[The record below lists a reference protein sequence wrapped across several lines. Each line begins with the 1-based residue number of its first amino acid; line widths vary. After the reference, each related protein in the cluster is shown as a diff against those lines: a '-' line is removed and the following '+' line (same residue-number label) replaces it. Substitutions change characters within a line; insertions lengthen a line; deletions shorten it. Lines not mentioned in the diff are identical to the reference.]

1 MKIILITLTI
11 MLTSTICYGQ
21 DSSNVFRAQRFKND
35 LNFQKPY
42 RILKTTFKNLDEFQS
57 YYPETEITLEKL
69 LRFHLFTEIHINQ
82 EENKLIS
89 MDQTEFQLKK
99 MNSAEAIT
107 KETVELISNMYFGS
121 NEMKEFSVSLQTNVY
136 QR

>member
-121 NEMKEFSVSLQTNVY
+121 NEMKKFSKK
-136 QR
+136 

>member
-21 DSSNVFRAQRFKND
+21 DSSDVFRALRFKND
-35 LNFQKPY
+35 LGFQKSY

-57 YYPETEITLEKL
+57 YYPGTEISLEKL
-69 LRFHLFTEIHINQ
+69 LRFHLYTEIHLNQ

-99 MNSAEAIT
+99 MNSAETIT
-107 KETVELISNMYFGS
+107 KETVKLISNMYFGS
-121 NEMKEFSVSLQTNVY
+121 NETKEFSKK
-136 QR
+136 

>member
-21 DSSNVFRAQRFKND
+21 DSSDVFRALRFKND
-35 LNFQKPY
+35 LGFQKPY

-57 YYPETEITLEKL
+57 HYPGTEIFLEKL
-69 LRFHLFTEIHINQ
+69 LRFHLYTEIHLNQ

-99 MNSAEAIT
+99 MNSAETIT
-107 KETVELISNMYFGS
+107 KEIVKLISNMYFGS
-121 NEMKEFSVSLQTNVY
+121 NEIKEFSKK
-136 QR
+136 

>member
-21 DSSNVFRAQRFKND
+21 NSSNVFRAQRFKND

-57 YYPETEITLEKL
+57 YYPGTEITLEKL
-69 LRFHLFTEIHINQ
+69 LRFHLYTEIHINQ

-99 MNSAEAIT
+99 VNSAEAIT
-107 KETVELISNMYFGS
+107 KEIVELISNMYFGS
-121 NEMKEFSVSLQTNVY
+121 NEMKEFSKK
-136 QR
+136 

>member
-21 DSSNVFRAQRFKND
+21 DSSDVFRAQRFKND

-57 YYPETEITLEKL
+57 YYPGTEITLEKL
-69 LRFHLFTEIHINQ
+69 LRFHLYTAIHINQ

-107 KETVELISNMYFGS
+107 RETVELISNMYFGS
-121 NEMKEFSVSLQTNVY
+121 NEIKEFSKK
-136 QR
+136 

>member
-21 DSSNVFRAQRFKND
+21 DSSDVFRALRFKND
-35 LNFQKPY
+35 LGFQKPY

-57 YYPETEITLEKL
+57 YYPGTEISLEKL
-69 LRFHLFTEIHINQ
+69 LRFHLYTEIHINQ

-99 MNSAEAIT
+99 MNSAETIT
-107 KETVELISNMYFGS
+107 KETVKLISNMYFGS
-121 NEMKEFSVSLQTNVY
+121 NEIKEFSKK
-136 QR
+136 

>member
-21 DSSNVFRAQRFKND
+21 DSSDVFRAQRFKND

-42 RILKTTFKNLDEFQS
+42 RILKTTFKNLDEFQG
-57 YYPETEITLEKL
+57 YYPGTEITLEKL
-69 LRFHLFTEIHINQ
+69 LRFHLYTEIHINQ

-99 MNSAEAIT
+99 INSAEAIT

-121 NEMKEFSVSLQTNVY
+121 NEMKEFSKK
-136 QR
+136 

>member
-1 MKIILITLTI
+1 
-11 MLTSTICYGQ
+11 MLTSIICYGQ
-21 DSSNVFRAQRFKND
+21 EFSDVFRAQRFKND

-42 RILKTTFKNLDEFQS
+42 RILKTTFKNLDEFQG
-57 YYPETEITLEKL
+57 YYPGTEITLEKL
-69 LRFHLFTEIHINQ
+69 LRFHLYTEIHINQ

-99 MNSAEAIT
+99 INSAEAIT

-121 NEMKEFSVSLQTNVY
+121 NEMKEFSKK
-136 QR
+136 

>member
-57 YYPETEITLEKL
+57 YYPGTEITLEKL
-69 LRFHLFTEIHINQ
+69 LRFHLYTEIHINQ

-121 NEMKEFSVSLQTNVY
+121 NEMKKFSKK
-136 QR
+136 

>member
-11 MLTSTICYGQ
+11 MLTSTICNGQ
-21 DSSNVFRAQRFKND
+21 DSSDVFRAQRFKND

-57 YYPETEITLEKL
+57 YYPGTEITLEKL
-69 LRFHLFTEIHINQ
+69 LRFHLYTEIHINQ

-107 KETVELISNMYFGS
+107 RETVELISNMYFGS
-121 NEMKEFSVSLQTNVY
+121 NEIKEFSKK
-136 QR
+136 

>member
-21 DSSNVFRAQRFKND
+21 DSSDVFRAQRFKND

-57 YYPETEITLEKL
+57 YYPGTEITLEKL

-89 MDQTEFQLKK
+89 MDQTEFKLKK

-107 KETVELISNMYFGS
+107 KETVKLISNMYFGS
-121 NEMKEFSVSLQTNVY
+121 NEIKEFSKK
-136 QR
+136 

>member
-11 MLTSTICYGQ
+11 MLTVTICYGQ
-21 DSSNVFRAQRFKND
+21 DSSDVFRAQRFKND

-57 YYPETEITLEKL
+57 YYPGTEITLEKL
-69 LRFHLFTEIHINQ
+69 LRFHLYTEIHINQ

-121 NEMKEFSVSLQTNVY
+121 NEMKEFSKK
-136 QR
+136 

>member
-21 DSSNVFRAQRFKND
+21 DSSDVFKAQRFKND

-57 YYPETEITLEKL
+57 YYPGTEITLEKL
-69 LRFHLFTEIHINQ
+69 LRFHLYTAIHINQ

-99 MNSAEAIT
+99 
-107 KETVELISNMYFGS
+107 
-121 NEMKEFSVSLQTNVY
+121 
-136 QR
+136 

>member
-11 MLTSTICYGQ
+11 MLTSTICNGQ
-21 DSSNVFRAQRFKND
+21 DSSDVFRAQRFKND

-42 RILKTTFKNLDEFQS
+42 RILKTTFKNLDEFQN
-57 YYPETEITLEKL
+57 YYPGTEITLEKL
-69 LRFHLFTEIHINQ
+69 LRFHLYTEIHINQ

-99 MNSAEAIT
+99 VNSAEAIT
-107 KETVELISNMYFGS
+107 KEIVELISNMYFGS
-121 NEMKEFSVSLQTNVY
+121 NEMKEFSKK
-136 QR
+136 

>member
-57 YYPETEITLEKL
+57 YYPGTEITLEKL
-69 LRFHLFTEIHINQ
+69 LRFHLYTEIHINQ

-121 NEMKEFSVSLQTNVY
+121 NEMKEFSKK
-136 QR
+136 

>member
-57 YYPETEITLEKL
+57 YYPGTEITLEKL
-69 LRFHLFTEIHINQ
+69 LRFHLYTEIHINQ

-107 KETVELISNMYFGS
+107 RETVELISNMYFGS
-121 NEMKEFSVSLQTNVY
+121 NEIKEFSKK
-136 QR
+136 

>member
-11 MLTSTICYGQ
+11 MLTVTICYGQ
-21 DSSNVFRAQRFKND
+21 DSSDVFRAQRFKND

-57 YYPETEITLEKL
+57 YYPGTEITLEKL

-107 KETVELISNMYFGS
+107 RETVELISNMYFGS
-121 NEMKEFSVSLQTNVY
+121 NEIKEFSKK
-136 QR
+136 

>member
-21 DSSNVFRAQRFKND
+21 NSSNVFRAQRFKND

-57 YYPETEITLEKL
+57 YYPGTEITLEKL

-121 NEMKEFSVSLQTNVY
+121 NEMKEFSKK
-136 QR
+136 

>member
-57 YYPETEITLEKL
+57 YYPGTEISLEKL
-69 LRFHLFTEIHINQ
+69 LRFHLYTEIHLNQ

-99 MNSAEAIT
+99 MNSAETIT
-107 KETVELISNMYFGS
+107 KETVKLISNMYFGS
-121 NEMKEFSVSLQTNVY
+121 NEIKEFSKK
-136 QR
+136 

>member
-11 MLTSTICYGQ
+11 MLTSTICNGQ
-21 DSSNVFRAQRFKND
+21 DSSDVFRAQRFKND

-42 RILKTTFKNLDEFQS
+42 RILKTTFKNLDEFQN
-57 YYPETEITLEKL
+57 YYPGTEITLEKL
-69 LRFHLFTEIHINQ
+69 LRFHLYTEIHINQ

-99 MNSAEAIT
+99 VNSAEAIT

-121 NEMKEFSVSLQTNVY
+121 NEMKEFSKK
-136 QR
+136 

>member
-21 DSSNVFRAQRFKND
+21 DSSDVFRAQRFKND

-57 YYPETEITLEKL
+57 YYPGTEITLEKL
-69 LRFHLFTEIHINQ
+69 LRFHLYTEIHINQ

-99 MNSAEAIT
+99 VNSAEAIT

-121 NEMKEFSVSLQTNVY
+121 NEMKEFSKK
-136 QR
+136 

>member
-57 YYPETEITLEKL
+57 YYPGTEITLEKL

-107 KETVELISNMYFGS
+107 RETVELISNMYFGS
-121 NEMKEFSVSLQTNVY
+121 NEIKEFSKK
-136 QR
+136 

>member
-1 MKIILITLTI
+1 

-42 RILKTTFKNLDEFQS
+42 RILMTTFKNLDEFQS
-57 YYPETEITLEKL
+57 YYPGTEITLEKL

-121 NEMKEFSVSLQTNVY
+121 NEMKEFSKK
-136 QR
+136 

>member
-21 DSSNVFRAQRFKND
+21 DSSDVFKAQRFKND

-69 LRFHLFTEIHINQ
+69 LRFHLYTEIHINQ

-107 KETVELISNMYFGS
+107 RETVELISNMYFGS
-121 NEMKEFSVSLQTNVY
+121 NEIKEFSKK
-136 QR
+136 

>member
-99 MNSAEAIT
+99 INSAEAIT

-121 NEMKEFSVSLQTNVY
+121 NEMKEFSKK
-136 QR
+136 

>member
-21 DSSNVFRAQRFKND
+21 DSSYVFRAQRFKND

-57 YYPETEITLEKL
+57 YYPGTEITLEKL
-69 LRFHLFTEIHINQ
+69 LRFHLYTEIHINQ

-107 KETVELISNMYFGS
+107 RETVELISNMYFGS
-121 NEMKEFSVSLQTNVY
+121 NEIKEFSKK
-136 QR
+136 

>member
-11 MLTSTICYGQ
+11 MLTSTICYAQ

-57 YYPETEITLEKL
+57 YYPGTEITLEKL

-121 NEMKEFSVSLQTNVY
+121 NEIKKFSKK
-136 QR
+136 

>member
-11 MLTSTICYGQ
+11 ILTSIICYGQ

-57 YYPETEITLEKL
+57 YYPGTEITLEKL

-121 NEMKEFSVSLQTNVY
+121 NEMKEFSKK
-136 QR
+136 

>member
-21 DSSNVFRAQRFKND
+21 DSSDVFKAQRFKND

-57 YYPETEITLEKL
+57 YYPGTEITLEKL
-69 LRFHLFTEIHINQ
+69 LRFHLYTEIHINQ

-107 KETVELISNMYFGS
+107 RETVELISNMYFGS
-121 NEMKEFSVSLQTNVY
+121 NEMKEFSKK
-136 QR
+136 

>member
-21 DSSNVFRAQRFKND
+21 DSSDVFRAQRFKND

-57 YYPETEITLEKL
+57 YYPGTEITLEKL

-107 KETVELISNMYFGS
+107 RETVELISNMYFGS
-121 NEMKEFSVSLQTNVY
+121 NEIKEFSKK
-136 QR
+136 

>member
-21 DSSNVFRAQRFKND
+21 DSSDVFRAQRFKND

-57 YYPETEITLEKL
+57 YYPGTEITLEKL
-69 LRFHLFTEIHINQ
+69 LRFHLYTEIHINQ

-107 KETVELISNMYFGS
+107 RETVELISNMYFGS
-121 NEMKEFSVSLQTNVY
+121 NEMKKFSKK
-136 QR
+136 

>member
-21 DSSNVFRAQRFKND
+21 DSSDVFKAQRFKND

-57 YYPETEITLEKL
+57 YYPGTEITLEKL
-69 LRFHLFTEIHINQ
+69 LRFHLYTEIHINQ

-121 NEMKEFSVSLQTNVY
+121 NEIKEFSKK
-136 QR
+136 

>member
-35 LNFQKPY
+35 LNFQKLY

-57 YYPETEITLEKL
+57 YYPGTEITLEKL

-121 NEMKEFSVSLQTNVY
+121 NEMKEFSKK
-136 QR
+136 

>member
-57 YYPETEITLEKL
+57 YYPGTEITLEKL

-121 NEMKEFSVSLQTNVY
+121 NEMKKFSKK
-136 QR
+136 

>member
-11 MLTSTICYGQ
+11 MLTVTICYGQ
-21 DSSNVFRAQRFKND
+21 DSSDVFRAQRFKND

-57 YYPETEITLEKL
+57 YYPGTEITLEKL
-69 LRFHLFTEIHINQ
+69 LRFHLYTEIHINQ

-107 KETVELISNMYFGS
+107 KETVELISNMYYGS
-121 NEMKEFSVSLQTNVY
+121 NEMKEFSKK
-136 QR
+136 

>member
-1 MKIILITLTI
+1 M
-11 MLTSTICYGQ
+11 G
-21 DSSNVFRAQRFKND
+21 
-35 LNFQKPY
+35 
-42 RILKTTFKNLDEFQS
+42 KTPLMC
-57 YYPETEITLEKL
+57 LEL
-69 LRFHLFTEIHINQ
+69 SVSEIHINQ

-121 NEMKEFSVSLQTNVY
+121 NEMKEFSKK
-136 QR
+136 

>member
-57 YYPETEITLEKL
+57 YYPGTEITLEKL
-69 LRFHLFTEIHINQ
+69 LRFHLYTEIHINQ

-107 KETVELISNMYFGS
+107 RETVELISNMYFGS
-121 NEMKEFSVSLQTNVY
+121 NEMKEFSKK
-136 QR
+136 

>member
-21 DSSNVFRAQRFKND
+21 DSSDVFKAQRFKND

-57 YYPETEITLEKL
+57 YYPGTEITLEKL
-69 LRFHLFTEIHINQ
+69 LRFHLYTAIHINQ

-107 KETVELISNMYFGS
+107 RETVELISNMYFGS
-121 NEMKEFSVSLQTNVY
+121 NEMKEFSKK
-136 QR
+136 